1 MEMFERV
8 RVVAERCAGSHSR
21 LAERLQLPQRTFAGY
36 LNLKR
41 QSNLWP
47 LLPKILEIFPTVSRE
62 WLYFGEGEMLVS
74 ENLASAEGDSPQ
86 CPPPLAG
93 FFTRILALID
103 QCTGGNQAAFAARV
117 GEAQSTLHG
126 YLSLDGQ
133 VRIKAKTLV
142 RILEEFNV
150 DANWLLLGEGEMF
163 RKAGAGGAVSPPFD
177 PLLHR
182 IQGVKAEI
190 RAHGGTDQDV
200 LQAIK
205 KAMEFDQ
212 PGAAEDAAG
221 GELKEL
227 KAGNGR

>member
-1 MEMFERV
+1 
-8 RVVAERCAGSHSR
+8 
-21 LAERLQLPQRTFAGY
+21 
-36 LNLKR
+36 
-41 QSNLWP
+41 
-47 LLPKILEIFPTVSRE
+47 
-62 WLYFGEGEMLVS
+62 ML
-74 ENLASAEGDSPQ
+74 LAS
-86 CPPPLAG
+86 
-93 FFTRILALID
+93 RIQKLVD
-103 QCTGGNQAAFAARV
+103 ECTGGSQAAFAKRI

-126 YLSLDGQ
+126 YLNLEGQ
-133 VRIKAKTLV
+133 GKIKAKTLL

-163 RKAGAGGAVSPPFD
+163 RNAEGGSAASPPFD
-177 PLLHR
+177 PLLYR

-212 PGAAEDAAG
+212 PGSAEGAAG
-221 GELKEL
+221 GELEQL